1 MPEAAPRPAAAL
13 PSGLRDRRIHVVED
27 EYIMAQDL
35 RYELEDAG
43 AEVLGPVPSVTGALT
58 LLAREAP
65 PDAAILDVN
74 LGGEM
79 VYPLA
84 DILRQRG
91 IPFMFATGLRP
102 AGPAARICHGAPLRK
117 ALHRAGLPQ
126 GPVRL
131 TDRHRPSVSP
141 A

>member
-1 MPEAAPRPAAAL
+1 MPEAAPLPAAAL
-13 PSGLRDRRIHVVED
+13 PSGLRDRRILVVED

-91 IPFMFATGLRP
+91 IPFMFATGYDLRALP
-102 AGPAARICHGAPLRK
+102 PEYATVPRCEKPFIVQDCLK
-117 ALHRAGLPQ
+117 ALFG
-126 GPVRL
+126 
-131 TDRHRPSVSP
+131 
-141 A
+141 